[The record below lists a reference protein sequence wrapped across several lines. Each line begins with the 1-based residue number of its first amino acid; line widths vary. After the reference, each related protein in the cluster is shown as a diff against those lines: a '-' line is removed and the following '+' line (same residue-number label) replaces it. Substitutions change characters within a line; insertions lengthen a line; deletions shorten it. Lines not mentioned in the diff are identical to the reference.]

1 MPEEM
6 TLEGLSDGVEHALP
20 HGIIAT
26 ELLNYLHS
34 FRSSIHL
41 EQVFREDYRCYNGLL
56 MNKPC
61 RGILFKKMR
70 HFSDT

>member
-26 ELLNYLHS
+26 ELSNDLHS
-34 FRSSIHL
+34 SRSSIHL
-41 EQVFREDYRCYNGLL
+41 EQVFWKIIVVTMVY
-56 MNKPC
+56 
-61 RGILFKKMR
+61 
-70 HFSDT
+70 